1 MRCLLE
7 QSGESLSW
15 LSGLFVVIN
24 RVAKQMIK
32 GEKVLSFFSMIAIIL
47 LSACQE
53 PAPSNSPLLIQQSP
67 LYSPMPT
74 PAINNVHFA
83 LDVPLLQGMS
93 YITGRGPAGIRL
105 QVVDITEGG
114 EVIGSGIIGDDN
126 KFKIDLAKPLKHGR
140 MICIELATPRDPET
154 WLALWELR
162 GENARAIPQMGY
174 YFDCA
179 ITELRAPLFP

>member
-1 MRCLLE
+1 
-7 QSGESLSW
+7 
-15 LSGLFVVIN
+15 
-24 RVAKQMIK
+24 MIK
-32 GEKVLSFFSMIAIIL
+32 VEKLLAFFSMMAIIL
-47 LSACQE
+47 LSACHG
-53 PAPSNSPLLIQQSP
+53 PAPSSSPIILQSP
-67 LYSPMPT
+67 LYSPLLT
-74 PAINNVHFA
+74 PATNDVHFA
-83 LDVPLLQGMS
+83 LDVPLLQGMN
-93 YITGRGPAGIRL
+93 YVTGWGPAGIRL

-126 KFKIDLAKPLKHGR
+126 KFKIDLANPLKHGR

-179 ITELRAPLFP
+179 ITEFQATPVP